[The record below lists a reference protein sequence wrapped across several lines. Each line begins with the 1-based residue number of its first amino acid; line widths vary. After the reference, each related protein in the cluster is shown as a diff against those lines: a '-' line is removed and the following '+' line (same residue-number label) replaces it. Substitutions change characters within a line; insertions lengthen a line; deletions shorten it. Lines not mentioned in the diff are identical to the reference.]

1 MYIVK
6 NYLTDETVA
15 IVSRKE
21 DAVAMT
27 RSNLPGEARLIY
39 VEEKNQKK

>member
-1 MYIVK
+1 MYVIK

-15 IVSRKE
+15 IVTRKE

-27 RSNLPGEARLIY
+27 RSQLPGDPKLIY
-39 VEEKNQKK
+39 EKA

>member
-6 NYLTDETVA
+6 NYLTNETVA
-15 IVSRKE
+15 IVTRKE

-27 RSNLPGEARLIY
+27 NTRRSAYDPVL
-39 VEEKNQKK
+39 VFEEYKP

>member
-21 DAVAMT
+21 DAVAMMRGKT
-27 RSNLPGEARLIY
+27 RPDDPKLI
-39 VEEKNQKK
+39 VEKM

>member
-15 IVSRKE
+15 VVSRKE
-21 DAVAMT
+21 DAIA
-27 RSNLPGEARLIY
+27 LPCIKEIGS
-39 VEEKNQKK
+39 KK